1 MGWRLL
7 TPIVWEGGSPEL
19 ALECAPEG
27 LRLSANPTPR
37 PSRSAGWTTGLALIS
52 LLLSGLLWLSGLAD
66 SLQRP
71 SVGNDL
77 ELRQQELAALAAPG
91 LPPNLARALAGE
103 QPLEAL
109 RLGLEQQLADRS
121 LPPAPAQQL
130 QLALLQL
137 QASEPDLARER
148 LQDLDQQV
156 PPEQRRLLQSL
167 RAAIGNQASQAVQ
180 LGPLLEGWQVSALT
194 RQLVCQ
200 TLVGEGPSCVD
211 APAQQAAILRLL
223 GTTLTPVL
231 LILVGIAL
239 LLRQLGM
246 GWLGKGIPSPP
257 LQAPPLSLAEAT
269 LLIAG
274 GFVVL
279 GELVVP
285 LLLVPLLQRLL
296 GPLDAQPALQQGIL
310 VICLYLGLMAAPLL
324 LLWSQLRPHG
334 QPPAAG
340 WLQWYWRPLGTA
352 LRRALAQL
360 LMVLPLVALV
370 SWLLERL
377 VGDPGGSNPLL
388 ELVLN
393 SANPVALLCFALTA
407 LVLAPLFEETL
418 FRGVLLPVLAER
430 WGGFPAVLISA
441 LVFAIAHLSLGE
453 LPPLFVLGLG
463 LGWLRLQS
471 GRLAASVLMHGL
483 WNGLTFANLLL
494 LAG

>member
-1 MGWRLL
+1 MN
-7 TPIVWEGGSPEL
+7 
-19 ALECAPEG
+19 
-27 LRLSANPTPR
+27 ANPTPR
-37 PSRSAGWTTGLALIS
+37 PSRSPGWTTGLALIS
-52 LLLSGLLWLSGLAD
+52 LVLSGLLWLSGLVD

-91 LPPNLARALAGE
+91 LPPSLGRALAGE
-103 QPLEAL
+103 HPLEAL
-109 RLGLEQQLADRS
+109 RLGLEKQLADRS

-137 QASEPDLARER
+137 QAGEPGQASER
-148 LQDLDQQV
+148 LQNLDQQV
-156 PPEQRRLLQSL
+156 PPEQRRLLQLL
-167 RAAIGNQASQAVQ
+167 RAPAAQGAPGAGQVDQ
-180 LGPLLEGWQVSALT
+180 LLEGWRDSPLT

-200 TLVGEGPSCVD
+200 ALGGAGPSCVD
-211 APAQQAAILRLL
+211 VPAQQAAIWRLL
-223 GTTLTPVL
+223 GTTLAPVL
-231 LILVGIAL
+231 LMLVGTAL
-239 LLRQLGM
+239 LLRELARR
-246 GWLGKGIPSPP
+246 WLGKGKGAGSGVGSLVGSPP
-257 LQAPPLSLAEAT
+257 LQAPPLSLAQAT

-285 LLLVPLLQRLL
+285 LLLVPLLQGLL
-296 GPLDAQPALQQGIL
+296 SPLAAEPALQQGLL
-310 VICLYLGLMAAPLL
+310 VIALYLGLMAAPLL

-334 QPPAAG
+334 QPPAGG
-340 WLQWYWRPLGTA
+340 WLQWHWRPLGSA

-393 SANPVALLCFALTA
+393 SANPLALLCFALTA
-407 LVLAPLFEETL
+407 MVLAPLFEETL

-430 WGGFPAVLISA
+430 WGGFAAVLISA
-441 LVFAIAHLSLGE
+441 LVFGIAHLSLGE

>member
-1 MGWRLL
+1 MN
-7 TPIVWEGGSPEL
+7 
-19 ALECAPEG
+19 
-27 LRLSANPTPR
+27 ANPTPR
-37 PSRSAGWTTGLALIS
+37 PSRSPGWTTGLALIS
-52 LLLSGLLWLSGLAD
+52 LVLSGLLWLSGLVD

-91 LPPNLARALAGE
+91 LPPSLGRALAGE
-103 QPLEAL
+103 HPLETL
-109 RLGLEQQLADRS
+109 RLGLEKQLADRS

-137 QASEPDLARER
+137 QAGEPGLASER
-148 LQDLDQQV
+148 LQNLDQQV
-156 PPEQRRLLQSL
+156 PPAQRRLLQLL
-167 RAAIGNQASQAVQ
+167 RAPAAQGA
-180 LGPLLEGWQVSALT
+180 LGAGQVDQLLEGWRASPLT

-200 TLVGEGPSCVD
+200 ALGGAGPSCVD
-211 APAQQAAILRLL
+211 VPAQRAAIWRLL
-223 GTTLTPVL
+223 GTTLAPVL
-231 LILVGIAL
+231 LMLVGTAL
-239 LLRQLGM
+239 LLRELARR
-246 GWLGKGIPSPP
+246 WLGKGKGAGSGAGSLVGSPP
-257 LQAPPLSLAEAT
+257 LQAPPLSLAQAT

-285 LLLVPLLQRLL
+285 LLLVPLLQGLL
-296 GPLDAQPALQQGIL
+296 SPLAAEPALQQGLL
-310 VICLYLGLMAAPLL
+310 VIALYLGLMAAPLL

-334 QPPAAG
+334 QPPAGG
-340 WLQWYWRPLGTA
+340 WLQWHWRPLGSA

-393 SANPVALLCFALTA
+393 SANPLALLCFALTA
-407 LVLAPLFEETL
+407 MVLAPLFEETL

-430 WGGFPAVLISA
+430 WGGFAAVLISA
-441 LVFAIAHLSLGE
+441 LVFGIAHLSLGE

-471 GRLAASVLMHGL
+471 GRLGASVLMHGL

>member
-1 MGWRLL
+1 LN
-7 TPIVWEGGSPEL
+7 
-19 ALECAPEG
+19 
-27 LRLSANPTPR
+27 ANPTPR
-37 PSRSAGWTTGLALIS
+37 PSRSPGWTTGLALIS
-52 LLLSGLLWLSGLAD
+52 LVLSGLLWLSGLVD

-91 LPPNLARALAGE
+91 LPPSLGRALAGE
-103 QPLEAL
+103 HPLETL
-109 RLGLEQQLADRS
+109 RLGLEKQLADRS

-137 QASEPDLARER
+137 QAGEPGLASER
-148 LQDLDQQV
+148 LQNLDQQV
-156 PPEQRRLLQSL
+156 PPEQRRLLQLL
-167 RAAIGNQASQAVQ
+167 RAPAAQGA
-180 LGPLLEGWQVSALT
+180 LGAGQVDQLLEGWRDSPLT

-200 TLVGEGPSCVD
+200 ATL
-211 APAQQAAILRLL
+211 A
-223 GTTLTPVL
+223 PVL
-231 LILVGIAL
+231 LMLVGTAL
-239 LLRQLGM
+239 LLRELARR
-246 GWLGKGIPSPP
+246 WLGKGKGAGSGAGSLVGSPP
-257 LQAPPLSLAEAT
+257 LQAPPLSLAQAT

-285 LLLVPLLQRLL
+285 LLLVPLLQGLL
-296 GPLDAQPALQQGIL
+296 SPLAAEPALQQGLL
-310 VICLYLGLMAAPLL
+310 VIALYLGLMAAPLL

-334 QPPAAG
+334 QPPAGG
-340 WLQWYWRPLGTA
+340 WLQWHWRPLGSA

-393 SANPVALLCFALTA
+393 SANPLALLCFALTA
-407 LVLAPLFEETL
+407 MVLAPLFEETL

-430 WGGFPAVLISA
+430 WGGFAAVLISA
-441 LVFAIAHLSLGE
+441 LVFGIAHLSLGE